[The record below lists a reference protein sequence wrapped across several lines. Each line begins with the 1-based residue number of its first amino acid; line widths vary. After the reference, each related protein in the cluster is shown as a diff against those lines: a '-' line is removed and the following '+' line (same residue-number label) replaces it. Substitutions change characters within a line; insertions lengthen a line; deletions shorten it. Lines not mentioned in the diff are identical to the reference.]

1 MSIHVNSSDLN
12 IPELPSATTNIQ
24 QLQSLNTSFSLQ
36 TWLQLQTSLID
47 GAFAGLL
54 TIKSSEGRLEPKA
67 LWQSQDVDIDVLA
80 EITERGLEQ
89 AEGLVVELEPLSEAG
104 SERYALAYPVVSFSG
119 ADSESEIF
127 AVVTLALETDSTDR
141 LTTAMQQLQWGCSW
155 LQLSSLY
162 SRQLQADKT
171 QVRLGDSVSLLAN
184 VLAQPNFDTAA
195 MRLLSDLVSKLDC
208 EMVSLGYRKKGSVEV
223 CHLSHSAQFGKKMNW
238 VRAIEK
244 AMDEALDQQ
253 KTISYAPAEST
264 KVDGVVTV
272 AHSALALQQQEENIL
287 TLPIFIRQ
295 SDGLIDAV
303 GALTLERDIDAPFTK
318 ADVEYCESVIALAGC
333 VLEDKRENAKSIAVK
348 ISDVIRDQQQKILGP
363 EFWGRKLVLCA
374 CVLVV
379 LFFTFAKGEYWLS
392 SDGAVEATFQRVLA
406 APYDGYIDDAS
417 ARAGDF
423 VKKGQLVFSLDDRDL
438 QLERLRWRSQKTKL
452 SRQYQEAT
460 ANHDRA
466 QINIIAAQLAQAKA
480 QLKLV
485 ESKVERAD
493 QFAPFDGLIVSGD
506 LSQRLGGAV
515 AKGDLLFELSPLNQ
529 YRVEL
534 LVGESRIADIQ
545 LQQKGRVYLSALP
558 DDPFNIEVTN
568 ITPLTLSKDGASY
581 FSVEAK
587 ISNPNTFLRPGM
599 EGVGKLYID
608 DRNLMGI
615 WTRELSEW
623 LRLIL
628 WRWWS

>member
-1 MSIHVNSSDLN
+1 MSIHADLSDLKT
-12 IPELPSATTNIQ
+12 PEPLVTMTNMQ
-24 QLQSLNTSFSLQ
+24 QLQNLNTSFSLQ
-36 TWLQLQTSLID
+36 TWLELQTSLID

-54 TIKSSEGRLEPKA
+54 TIKSPEGRLEPKA
-67 LWQSQDVDIDVLA
+67 LCESQDVDIDLLA

-89 AEGLVVELEPLSEAG
+89 GEGLVLELEAISESG
-104 SERYALAYPVVSFSG
+104 CQCYALAYPVANFSG
-119 ADSESEIF
+119 TDTESEIF
-127 AVVTLALETDSTDR
+127 AVVTLAVEAMSADKLSV
-141 LTTAMQQLQWGCSW
+141 AMQQLQWGCSW

-162 SRQLQADKT
+162 SRQLQGGVTDA
-171 QVRLGDSVSLLAN
+171 RLGDSVSLLAN
-184 VLAQPNFDTAA
+184 VLAQPNFDAAA
-195 MRLLSDLVSKLDC
+195 MRLLSDMVSKLDC
-208 EMVSLGYRKKGSVEV
+208 EMVSLGYRKKGSIEI

-253 KTISYAPAEST
+253 ITINYAPGGGAKNSGL
-264 KVDGVVTV
+264 VIV
-272 AHSALALQQQEENIL
+272 AHAALALQQQEENIL

-295 SDGLIDAV
+295 PDGLIDAV
-303 GALTLERDIDAPFTK
+303 GALTLERDIDAPFTE

-333 VLEDKRENAKSIAVK
+333 VLEDKRENAKSIAIKVL
-348 ISDVIRDQQQKILGP
+348 DVGRDQQQKILGP
-363 EFWGRKLVLCA
+363 DFWGRKLVLCA
-374 CVLVV
+374 VMFLV
-379 LFFTFAKGEYWLS
+379 LFFTFAQGEYWLS
-392 SDGAVEATFQRVLA
+392 SDGAVEAAYQRVLA

-417 ARAGDF
+417 VRAGEL
-423 VKKGQLVFSLDDRDL
+423 VKKGELVFSLDDRDL

-452 SRQYQEAT
+452 SRQYQEAM

-466 QINIIAAQLAQAKA
+466 QTNIIAAQLAQAKA

-485 ESKVERAD
+485 ESKLERAN

-506 LSQRLGGAV
+506 LSQRLGGGV
-515 AKGDLLFELSPLNQ
+515 AKGDQLFELSPLGQ

-534 LVGESRIADIQ
+534 LVRESRIADIQ

-558 DDPFNIEVTN
+558 DDPFDIEVTN
-568 ITPLTLSKDGASY
+568 ITPLTRSKNGASY

-587 ISNPNTFLRPGM
+587 IANSNEFLRPGM

-623 LRLIL
+623 VRLIL

>member
-485 ESKVERAD
+485 ESKVERAN